1 VIVMELSTPVAAST
15 SERVAGGRVAF
26 GLTAAALLVL
36 IAGTEVPTPLY
47 VPYRARFGLSA
58 TELTLLFATYAVAL
72 IPSLLVFGQL
82 ADRFGKRRAVVAGLL
97 AASVAAVVLAM
108 ASGPGALFF
117 GRALQGLAVGAATG
131 AATAALVE
139 LEPTGDRARAARY
152 AAMAV
157 AAGGA
162 GGPLLGGLLAEYAP
176 APLTLSYLVV
186 IGVQLALTAGL
197 LAVRAEPPRA
207 HPRSARW
214 HRPGVPAPIRVP
226 FAQVGTCVFAA
237 WSVGALYSSVVP
249 VYAAEL
255 LASDN
260 LALLGTIA
268 FLMLATAAA
277 TQAAARRVSAHRAQ
291 AAGLVLLV
299 VGLAALVIAFPSG
312 SLAWLLVS
320 AGTDGVGLGLAFL
333 GAQTRL
339 NQIAPPTRRAELA
352 AAFSVCLY
360 LGVALPV
367 LGVGIIADGSSLFIA
382 VVSFAAAIG
391 AVGLVTAGWILRRGE
406 GRDSP
411 RSGCRTWR
419 RSG

>member
-1 VIVMELSTPVAAST
+1 MEPSTPTGTFVSD
-15 SERVAGGRVAF
+15 RVAGGRAAF

-47 VPYRARFGLSA
+47 VAYRARFGLSA
-58 TELTLLFATYAVAL
+58 TELTLLFATYAVTL
-72 IPSLLVFGQL
+72 IPSLLMFGQL
-82 ADRFGKRRAVVAGLL
+82 ADRFGRRRSVIAGLL
-97 AASVAAVVLAM
+97 AASAAAAVLAM
-108 ASGPGALFF
+108 ASGPGALYF

-152 AAMAV
+152 AATAV

-186 IGVQLALTAGL
+186 IGVQLALMAGL
-197 LAVRAEPPRA
+197 LAARPEPPRV
-207 HPRSARW
+207 HLRLARW
-214 HRPGVPAPIRVP
+214 HRPGVPATIRVP

-249 VYAAEL
+249 AYAAEL
-255 LASDN
+255 LANDN

-268 FLMLATAAA
+268 FLMLATAAT
-277 TQAAARRVSAHRAQ
+277 TQAVARRVPPRSAQ
-291 AAGLVLLV
+291 AAGLIVLA
-299 VGLAALVIAFPSG
+299 VGLAALVIAFPNG

-339 NQIAPPTRRAELA
+339 NQIAPPTRRAEMA

-367 LGVGIIADGSSLFIA
+367 LGVGIIADASSLFVA
-382 VVSFAAAIG
+382 VLSFAVTIG
-391 AVGLVTAGWILRRGE
+391 AVGLVTAGWILTASATRG
-406 GRDSP
+406 GGP
-411 RSGCRTWR
+411 
-419 RSG
+419 